1 MRNMRKV
8 LLFLTDRNAQQ
19 LLGQSGI
26 FSSQYS
32 RVCAYVVQTLG
43 KKMEYMQAFARIAA
57 QRIFYRKAQG
67 VRRKM
72 SEEIRSRFEK
82 DSISLDE
89 GADYMIRHNVSPLNG
104 NVSLHYHDHYEAFL
118 PWPAASAIRWK
129 NERIL

>member
-1 MRNMRKV
+1 
-8 LLFLTDRNAQQ
+8 
-19 LLGQSGI
+19 
-26 FSSQYS
+26 
-32 RVCAYVVQTLG
+32 
-43 KKMEYMQAFARIAA
+43 MEYMQAFARIAA
-57 QRIFYRKAQG
+57 QRIFYRKVQG